1 MNSSWLSLHGFISL
15 FLISSCIV
23 VGENWRLTGLPA
35 GSSFERVFTSVVL
48 FAKLAFECSLV
59 ECMLFFLVIVFTAP
73 VDIRWQKN
81 RNESKPFIMKSQTGC
96 LYWNLSSS

>member
-1 MNSSWLSLHGFISL
+1 M
-15 FLISSCIV
+15 
-23 VGENWRLTGLPA
+23 
-35 GSSFERVFTSVVL
+35 VL

-81 RNESKPFIMKSQTGC
+81 RNESKPFIMNYSDRFLLLELEFKLTSKSQREITLIRGNQAAC
-96 LYWNLSSS
+96 WNKEALDFCYFFQG